1 MATPQWNPATDMPDL
16 NGKVAVVT
24 GGSSGIGLETVRF
37 LARKGAKVYSTTR
50 SEARARQAKDK
61 LTKDTG
67 IDAKNLQ
74 YLVMDLYDPV
84 SITHAVEEL
93 KRKETKLHILI
104 NNAAASTSSTMLVDG
119 KYEQHMAANHTGPFI
134 LINRLLSLLKAAAK
148 DPDADARIVNLSS
161 TASISMLPTNFKFN
175 FGSPACF
182 NKPVPSHPWQWRYI
196 GRFVFGFDII
206 RYAVSKAAVVLL
218 TQELQERLEGQKLP
232 ITCIAVHPGE
242 VLTEGVL
249 AINTVLVR
257 AIARA
262 SFMTAEQGAANSLF
276 AATATEVKKET
287 LKYKGRFIV
296 PVGKL
301 EEPNPVA
308 KDGQQVKGLWENTVV
323 EVNKWLLEKKL
334 PLLEPW

>member
-1 MATPQWNPATDMPDL
+1 MDTSQWNPSTGMPDL
-16 NGKVAVVT
+16 EGKVAVVT

-37 LARKGAKVYSTTR
+37 LVQNGAKVYLTTR

-61 LTKDTG
+61 LTKDAD
-67 IDAKNLQ
+67 INPRNVQ

-84 SITHAVEEL
+84 SITHAVEDL
-93 KRKETKLHILI
+93 KRNETKLHILI

-119 KYEQHMAANHTGPFI
+119 KYEQHMVAK
-134 LINRLLSLLKAAAK
+134 LLPLLKAAAK
-148 DPDADARIVNLSS
+148 DPDADVRIVNLSS
-161 TASISMLPTNFKFN
+161 TASISMLPASFKFN
-175 FGSPACF
+175 FDSPTCF
-182 NKPVPSHPWQWRYI
+182 KKPVPSYPWQWRFL
-196 GRFVFGFDII
+196 GRFMFGFDMI

-218 TQELQERLEGQKLP
+218 TQELQGRLQGQNLP

-249 AINTVLVR
+249 AINNVLVR

-262 SFMTAEQGAANSLF
+262 SFLTAEQGAANSLF
-276 AATATEVKKET
+276 AATAAEVRGDA
-287 LKYKGRFIV
+287 LKYKGKFIV

-308 KDGQQVKGLWENTVV
+308 KDDRQVKGLWENTVV
-323 EVNKWLLEKKL
+323 EVNKWLMEKKL
-334 PLLEPW
+334 PLLEAC